1 MIGGGKCGGGSSD
14 GSGCSGCG
22 FGTAEGK
29 TAAVNNSTGLMTAGL
44 GGRPLFFLG
53 GERSSSSPAVLA
65 AVVSASEPYFI
76 VSLRIRFAL
85 PLPFVVVGARV
96 VSLLPF
102 IIIMIIT

>member
-65 AVVSASEPYFI
+65 AVSASEPYFI
-76 VSLRIRFAL
+76 VSFRIRFAL

>member
-1 MIGGGKCGGGSSD
+1 MILSSCLLSLTELGMIGGGKCGGGSSD

-53 GERSSSSPAVLA
+53 
-65 AVVSASEPYFI
+65 
-76 VSLRIRFAL
+76 
-85 PLPFVVVGARV
+85 
-96 VSLLPF
+96 
-102 IIIMIIT
+102 

>member
-29 TAAVNNSTGLMTAGL
+29 TAAVNNSTGLMTAGF

-53 GERSSSSPAVLA
+53 
-65 AVVSASEPYFI
+65 
-76 VSLRIRFAL
+76 
-85 PLPFVVVGARV
+85 
-96 VSLLPF
+96 
-102 IIIMIIT
+102 

>member
-1 MIGGGKCGGGSSD
+1 VAVNVVVVVVMVVVVAD
-14 GSGCSGCG
+14 AALVLL
-22 FGTAEGK
+22 TEGK
-29 TAAVNNSTGLMTAGL
+29 TAAVKNSTGLMTAGL

-102 IIIMIIT
+102 IIIMIT